1 MRKLAILIAAT
12 ALAVFGLAACGGGG
26 SNQQAASS
34 DDQGSAAAAA
44 PAATE
49 TSAAVEATSA
59 EVQNPA
65 SIESNT
71 MGEAATYDY
80 DGKGIIFFDYPTA
93 TFKEDPSAILGT
105 IEALDGSVTIK
116 FNADQT
122 FETDG
127 KQKRL
132 DYLDGYADCEGYS
145 ADDLTIAGLPA
156 HRIFYVD
163 PDWGDAKM
171 EIMIDLEG
179 TAQDKYTDIC
189 AIVTGKDFDRI
200 GADDVMAI
208 LNTIRIG

>member
-1 MRKLAILIAAT
+1 MIAAT

-34 DDQGSAAAAA
+34 DDQGSAAAAPAAA
-44 PAATE
+44 PAAE
-49 TSAAVEATSA
+49 TSAAAEATSA
-59 EVQNPA
+59 AVQNPA

-71 MGEAATYDY
+71 MGETATYDN
-80 DGKGIIFFDYPTA
+80 DGKGIIFFDYPAA

-189 AIVTGKDFDRI
+189 AIVTGTDFDRI

-208 LNTIRIG
+208 LNTLRIG